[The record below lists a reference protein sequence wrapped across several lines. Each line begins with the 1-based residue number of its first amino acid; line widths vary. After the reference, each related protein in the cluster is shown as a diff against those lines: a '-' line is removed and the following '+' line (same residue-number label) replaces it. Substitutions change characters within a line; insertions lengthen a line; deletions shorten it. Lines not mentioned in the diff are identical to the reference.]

1 MGGFIIKV
9 LNAIK
14 KHKYEILSFLVL
26 SIACISILYIMNKS
40 MFLGDDLKFHKA
52 RVDGLVQAY
61 QHGNLFPKINYA
73 YLNGFG
79 YATGIFYSDFFLL
92 VPVILQLVGFS
103 PSVSYVCFLV
113 TLTFATFLMSYFVR
127 YQIDYSKSKSLLFSF
142 MYSLSFYRYAA
153 LTRRGAL
160 GEILALIFLP
170 LILYGIYNILY
181 KDYKKWY
188 LLTIGMSCL
197 VLSHL
202 ISSLLVVVL
211 ITGFL
216 LLNVKTLLTEKDRLL
231 SLVKATLT
239 TIPLVSFYLVPIFE
253 QLSFQDL
260 NVNTKSSVYL
270 SESGLTVK
278 NFIMNTLLNDPYEMS
293 IGLIPVVLLVIYTF
307 NWKKLSDFSKHLTI
321 LAYISLIFPVFK
333 IPFLDNTLIN
343 VIQFPWRT
351 FSLATLLICWLISSS
366 DLEFLTKK
374 KRIFINISTILIML
388 VTQGMLLFATERY
401 LPYSEFNDFN
411 DSQIG
416 FGEEYLPLG
425 TSNDQLKPTLAYD
438 DFPIYNNVNGKVSDY
453 KKDYDKITFTY
464 NFTKPTEV
472 TLPYIM
478 YKGYVAS
485 NENGKEIRLTKSKTT
500 VGLLAMTLGGK
511 GDLTLYYKG
520 TSIQRVTYMVS
531 ISTFVIFILYLLG
544 LYFKQKDE

>member
-1 MGGFIIKV
+1 MGGLIIKF

-14 KHKYEILSFLVL
+14 KHKYEILSFLLL
-26 SIACISILYIMNKS
+26 SIVSIAILYVMNKS

-52 RVDGLVQAY
+52 RIDGLVLAY
-61 QHGNLFPKINYA
+61 QQGNFFPRVNYA

-92 VPVILQLVGFS
+92 VPVILQLLGFS
-103 PSVSYVCFLV
+103 PSVAYVCFLV

-127 YQIDYSKSKSLLFSF
+127 YQIDYSKAKSLMFSL
-142 MYSLSFYRYAA
+142 MYTLSVYRYAA

-170 LILYGIYNILY
+170 LILYGIYHILY
-181 KDYKKWY
+181 KDHKKWY

-197 VLSHL
+197 ILSHL
-202 ISSLLVVVL
+202 ISTLLVGVL
-211 ITGFL
+211 IVGFL
-216 LLNVKTLLTEKDRLL
+216 LLNVKTLWKEKERLVSLT
-231 SLVKATLT
+231 KATLT

-260 NVNTKSSVYL
+260 QVEFSNV
-270 SESGLTVK
+270 GLTESLLTIKQAV
-278 NFIMNTLLNDPYEMS
+278 MSALLNDPYEMS
-293 IGLIPVVLLVIYTF
+293 IGLIPVVLLIIYTAK
-307 NWKKLSDFSKHLTI
+307 WKSLSKFSKHLAV
-321 LAYISLIFPVFK
+321 LSYICLVYPVVNL
-333 IPFLDNTLIN
+333 PFLDNTFMN

-351 FSLATLLICWLISSS
+351 FSLATLLISWLISCPEVSY
-366 DLEFLTKK
+366 LTKK
-374 KRIFINISTILIML
+374 KRIFINSATILVMV

-438 DFPIYNNVNGKVSDY
+438 DFPIYNNLNGNVSEY
-453 KKDYDKITFTY
+453 KKDYDTITFNY
-464 NFTKPTEV
+464 DFTKPTEV

-478 YKGYVAS
+478 YKGYVATA
-485 NENGKEIRLTKSKTT
+485 NDKEIQITKSKTT
-500 VGLLAMTLGGK
+500 EGLLALTMGGN
-511 GDLTLYYKG
+511 GELTLSYKG
-520 TSIQRVTYMVS
+520 TTIQKVTYM
-531 ISTFVIFILYLLG
+531 ISLQTLIIFGWYLTG

>member
-26 SIACISILYIMNKS
+26 SILSIAILYVMNKS

-52 RVDGLVQAY
+52 RIDGLVQAY

-92 VPVILQLVGFS
+92 VPVILQLLGFS
-103 PSVSYVCFLV
+103 PSVSYICFLV

-127 YQIDYSKSKSLLFSF
+127 YQIDYSKAKSLMFSL
-142 MYSLSFYRYAA
+142 MYTLSVYRYAA

-170 LILYGIYNILY
+170 LILYGIYHILY

-197 VLSHL
+197 IMSHL
-202 ISSLLVVVL
+202 ISSLLVGVL
-211 ITGFL
+211 LTGFVI
-216 LLNVKTLLTEKDRLL
+216 LNTKTLIKEKERLF
-231 SLVKATLT
+231 SLGKATLT
-239 TIPLVSFYLVPIFE
+239 TITLVTFYLVPIFE

-260 NVNTKSSVYL
+260 QVKASSSVPL
-270 SESGLTVK
+270 SESVLTIK
-278 NFIMNTLLNDPYEMS
+278 HAFMSALLNDPYEMS
-293 IGLIPVVLLVIYTF
+293 IGLIPIVLLVIFTI
-307 NWKKLSDFSKHLTI
+307 NWKKLSKFSKHLTM
-321 LAYISLIFPVFK
+321 LAYISLIFPVVSL
-333 IPFLDNTLIN
+333 PLLDKTIIN

-351 FSLATLLICWLISSS
+351 FSIATLLICWLISSS

-374 KRIFINISTILIML
+374 KRIFINSATIIIML
-388 VTQGMLLFATERY
+388 ATQGMLLFATERY

-453 KKDYDKITFTY
+453 KKDYDTITLSY
-464 NFTKPTEV
+464 NFTKPTEL

-485 NENGKEIRLTKSKTT
+485 NANGKEIKLTKSKTNE
-500 VGLLAMTLGGK
+500 GLVAITLGGK
-511 GDLTLYYKG
+511 GDLTLAYKG
-520 TSIQRVTYMVS
+520 TTVQRVTFS
-531 ISTFVIFILYLLG
+531 ISLLTLILFGWYLTTLN
-544 LYFKQKDE
+544 FKQKDE

>member
-1 MGGFIIKV
+1 MGGFNIKF

-14 KHKYEILSFLVL
+14 KHKYEILSFLLL
-26 SIACISILYIMNKS
+26 SIACITILYILNKS

-52 RVDGLVQAY
+52 RIDGLVLAY
-61 QHGNLFPKINYA
+61 QQGNFFPRINYA

-92 VPVILQLVGFS
+92 VPVILQLLGFS
-103 PSVSYVCFLV
+103 PSVAYVCFLV

-127 YQIDYSKSKSLLFSF
+127 YQIDYSKTHSYLFSL
-142 MYSLSFYRYAA
+142 MYTLSVYRYAA

-170 LILYGIYNILY
+170 LILYGIYHILY

-197 VLSHL
+197 ILSHL
-202 ISSLLVVVL
+202 ISTLLVGVL
-211 ITGFL
+211 IVGFL
-216 LLNVKTLLTEKDRLL
+216 LLNVKTLWKEKERLVSLT
-231 SLVKATLT
+231 KATLT

-260 NVNTKSSVYL
+260 QVEFSNV
-270 SESGLTVK
+270 GLTESLLTIKQAV
-278 NFIMNTLLNDPYEMS
+278 MSTLLNDPYEMS
-293 IGLIPVVLLVIYTF
+293 IGLIPVVLLLIYTAK
-307 NWKKLSDFSKHLTI
+307 WKNLSKFSKHLAV
-321 LAYISLIFPVFK
+321 LSYICLVYPVVNLT
-333 IPFLDNTLIN
+333 FLDNTFMN

-351 FSLATLLICWLISSS
+351 FSLATLLICWLISSPEVS
-366 DLEFLTKK
+366 YLNKK
-374 KRIFINISTILIML
+374 KRILINSATILVMV

-438 DFPIYNNVNGKVSDY
+438 DFPIYNNLNGKVSDY
-453 KKDYDKITFTY
+453 KKDYDTITFKY

-478 YKGYVAS
+478 YKGYVATA
-485 NENGKEIRLTKSKTT
+485 NGKVIPITKSKTT
-500 VGLLAMTLGGK
+500 EGLLALTMGGK
-511 GDLTLYYKG
+511 GELLLSYKG
-520 TSIQRVTYMVS
+520 TTIQKVTYM
-531 ISTFVIFILYLLG
+531 ISLQTLIIFGWYLTG

>member
-1 MGGFIIKV
+1 
-9 LNAIK
+9 
-14 KHKYEILSFLVL
+14 
-26 SIACISILYIMNKS
+26 

-52 RVDGLVQAY
+52 RIDGLVLAY
-61 QHGNLFPKINYA
+61 QQGNFFPRINYA

-92 VPVILQLVGFS
+92 VPVILQLLGFS
-103 PSVSYVCFLV
+103 PSVSYICFLV

-127 YQIDYSKSKSLLFSF
+127 YQIDYSKTHSYLFSL
-142 MYSLSFYRYAA
+142 MYTLSVYRYAA

-170 LILYGIYNILY
+170 LILYGIYHILY
-181 KDYKKWY
+181 KDHKKWY

-197 VLSHL
+197 ILSHL
-202 ISSLLVVVL
+202 ISTLLVGVL
-211 ITGFL
+211 IVGFL
-216 LLNVKTLLTEKDRLL
+216 LLNVKTLWKEKERLVSLT
-231 SLVKATLT
+231 KATLT

-260 NVNTKSSVYL
+260 NVNSTSSVNL
-270 SESGLTVK
+270 SESGLHMSS
-278 NFIMNTLLNDPYEMS
+278 FLLNTLLSDPYEMS

-307 NWKKLSDFSKHLTI
+307 KWKKLSVFSKNLI
-321 LAYISLIFPVFK
+321 VLSYISLIFPVVSL
-333 IPFLDNTLIN
+333 PFLDKTIIN

-351 FSLATLLICWLISSS
+351 FSIATLLICWLISDS
-366 DLEFLTKK
+366 DFTYLTRR
-374 KRIFINISTILIML
+374 KRIFINIATVCIMFFI
-388 VTQGMLLFATERY
+388 QGMLLFATERY

-438 DFPIYNNVNGKVSDY
+438 DFPIYNNLNGKVSDY
-453 KKDYDKITFTY
+453 KKDYDTITFKY
-464 NFTKPTEV
+464 NFPKPTEV

-478 YKGYVAS
+478 YKGYVATA
-485 NENGKEIRLTKSKTT
+485 NGKEIQITKSKTT
-500 VGLLAMTLGGK
+500 EGLVAITLGGK
-511 GDLTLYYKG
+511 GDLTLAYKG
-520 TSIQRVTYMVS
+520 TTVQRVTYS
-531 ISTFVIFILYLLG
+531 ISLLTLILICWYLTA